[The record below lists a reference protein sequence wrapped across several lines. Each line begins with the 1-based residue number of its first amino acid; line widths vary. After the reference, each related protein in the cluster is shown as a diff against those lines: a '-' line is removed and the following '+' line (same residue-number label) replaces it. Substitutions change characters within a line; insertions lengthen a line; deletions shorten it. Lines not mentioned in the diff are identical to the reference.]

1 MKIGPRNKEVSPV
14 CVGVFV
20 QMLPAAN
27 LCLASLSSTT
37 VTFSLSLYLQL
48 LFIPLKTKCTH
59 THTHILIR
67 YHWIWECVWSQFVA
81 VSTPGL
87 CFYLFLPLVLFVP
100 RSSVEPCLETGAYLH
115 LYGKMNC
122 IDKQQENLYFQQIFQ
137 LLTQFWSILQR
148 QASPSTAVIAAL
160 FLCLWS
166 E

>member
-1 MKIGPRNKEVSPV
+1 MLVSLCKCCQRQT
-14 CVGVFV
+14 CV
-20 QMLPAAN
+20 LP
-27 LCLASLSSTT
+27 LCQVPQSPSAFHF
-37 VTFSLSLYLQL
+37 TFSCYSFPWRLSV
-48 LFIPLKTKCTH
+48 H

>member
-20 QMLPAAN
+20 QMLAVAN

-59 THTHILIR
+59 THTSWLDTTGFGNT
-67 YHWIWECVWSQFVA
+67 CDLFVA
-81 VSTPGL
+81 VFTPGL

-122 IDKQQENLYFQQIFQ
+122 IDKQQENLYFQHIFQ

-148 QASPSTAVIAAL
+148 QASPSIAVIAAL

>member
-20 QMLPAAN
+20 QMPPVAN

-37 VTFSLSLYLQL
+37 VTFSLSLYHQL

-59 THTHILIR
+59 THILIR
-67 YHWIWECVWSQFVA
+67 YHWIWEYVWSQYVA

-87 CFYLFLPLVLFVP
+87 CFYLFLPLILFVP
-100 RSSVEPCLETGAYLH
+100 CSSVEPCLETGAYLH